1 MVDIDCYYRF
11 ILMRALLFG
20 LLFSFSL
27 YASAAY
33 VAVDSGGQRI
43 ELKTPA
49 RKIVT
54 LAPNLTEI
62 AFAAGAGKYIIGVS
76 AFSDFPLAAKKLPIL
91 SSYHDI
97 DIESLLKLQ
106 PDLIIVWQAGNMVIG
121 LDRLKQFHIPI
132 YVAKFDKI
140 LDVTKV
146 MLDMG
151 RLAGTGSVAQKQAK
165 IFNDNYQRLY
175 KKYAR
180 RKPVSVFYQISEYP
194 LMTLN
199 RHTSV
204 GQVIQLCGGRNIF
217 DQTMGLAPAVSVSS
231 VLQADPQLI
240 LLSNQTQEP
249 SDWVKQWTQYSE
261 LTAVKHHHI
270 YVVNADWVERYGP
283 RMIKG
288 IQAICQDIQEAR
300 QSK

>member
-1 MVDIDCYYRF
+1 MVDADCYCRF
-11 ILMRALLFG
+11 ILMRTIICFFLCI
-20 LLFSFSL
+20 FSFSL
-27 YASAAY
+27 YASATY
-33 VAVDSGGQRI
+33 VAVDSDGQRI

-49 RKIVT
+49 RKMVT

-140 LDVTKV
+140 LDVAKV
-146 MLDMG
+146 MLDVG
-151 RLAGTGSVAQKQAK
+151 RLAGTESVAQKQAK

-199 RHTSV
+199 RHTYV

-231 VLQADPQLI
+231 VLQANPQVI
-240 LLSNQTQEP
+240 LLSNQTQAQ
-249 SDWVKQWTQYSE
+249 SDWAKQWTQYSE
-261 LTAVKHHHI
+261 LTAVNHHHI
-270 YVVNADWVERYGP
+270 YMVNADWVERYGP
-283 RMIKG
+283 RMTKG
-288 IQAICQDIQEAR
+288 IQLICRDIQKAR
-300 QSK
+300 